1 MYMKTTR
8 NDAQHER
15 TEIMSKMNETKKK
28 PAVKL
33 IGEDGNAFA
42 IIGKCKQ
49 ALKKAGMHD
58 EAEAFVK
65 EATSGDYNGVL
76 ATAMKYCEVD

>member
-1 MYMKTTR
+1 MNQQKEMK
-8 NDAQHER
+8 
-15 TEIMSKMNETKKK
+15 SK

-42 IIGKCKQ
+42 IIGKCKR
-49 ALKKAGMHD
+49 ALKKAGMHE

-65 EATSGDYNGVL
+65 EATAGDYNGVL
-76 ATAMKYCEVD
+76 AAAMKYCDVE

>member
-1 MYMKTTR
+1 
-8 NDAQHER
+8 
-15 TEIMSKMNETKKK
+15 MSKMNETKRK

-42 IIGKCKQ
+42 IIGKCKR
-49 ALKKAGMHD
+49 ALRKAGMQE

-76 ATAMKYCEVD
+76 AAAMKYCEVE